1 MGQGET
7 VSRGDLS
14 AVNLDLEG
22 RVALV
27 TGAARGVG
35 AQIARRFAE
44 AGCFVYAS
52 DVDSGAAEVFAV
64 ALGTRGTA
72 IALDVRDRAAV
83 AAAVAQIERERGGLD
98 VLVNNA
104 GLLANG
110 PFDSTTGEAWDKL
123 VAVNLT
129 GVYNCVQAAVPAMRR
144 RGGGCIVNIASVSH
158 EKGGGAFGNVWY
170 GTTKAGLVAMTRG
183 LGRELGPL
191 AIRVNAIAPAV
202 VDTDMVRSLL
212 TPEVRER
219 IVARIPLGRLASEDD
234 VARLALF
241 LASEAASFITGETI
255 AVDGGF
261 LRT

>member
-1 MGQGET
+1 
-7 VSRGDLS
+7 
-14 AVNLDLEG
+14 VNLDLKG

-35 AQIARRFAE
+35 ARIAARFAE
-44 AGCFVYAS
+44 HGAVVYAA
-52 DVDSGAAEVFAV
+52 DIDERAA
-64 ALGTRGTA
+64 LRM
-72 IALDVRDRAAV
+72 DVRDRAAIG
-83 AAAVAQIERERGGLD
+83 AAVARIEQDSGGLD

-104 GLLANG
+104 ALLANG
-110 PFDSTTGEAWDKL
+110 PFDSTSGAAWDDL

-144 RGGGCIVNIASVSH
+144 RGRGSIINIASVSH

-170 GTTKAGLVAMTRG
+170 GATKAGVVAMTKG
-183 LGRELGPL
+183 LGRELGPFG
-191 AIRVNAIAPAV
+191 IRVNAIAPAV
-202 VDTDMVRSLL
+202 VETDMVRSLL

-219 IVARIPLGRLASEDD
+219 IVARIPLGRLAEEDD
-234 VARLALF
+234 VARLAVF
-241 LASEAASFITGETI
+241 LASDFSDFITGETI

>member
-1 MGQGET
+1 M
-7 VSRGDLS
+7 
-14 AVNLDLEG
+14 NLDLKG

-35 AQIARRFAE
+35 ARIAARFAE
-44 AGCFVYAS
+44 HGAVVYAA
-52 DVDSGAAEVFAV
+52 DIDERAA
-64 ALGTRGTA
+64 LRM
-72 IALDVRDRAAV
+72 DVRDRAAIG
-83 AAAVAQIERERGGLD
+83 AAVARIEQDSGGLD

-104 GLLANG
+104 ALLANG
-110 PFDSTTGEAWDKL
+110 PFDSTSGAAWDDL

-144 RGGGCIVNIASVSH
+144 RGRGSIINIASVSH

-170 GTTKAGLVAMTRG
+170 GATKAGVVAMTRG
-183 LGRELGPL
+183 LGRELGPFG
-191 AIRVNAIAPAV
+191 IRVNAIAPAV
-202 VDTDMVRSLL
+202 VETDMVRSLL

-219 IVARIPLGRLASEDD
+219 IVARIPLGRLAEEDD
-234 VARLALF
+234 VARLAVF
-241 LASEAASFITGETI
+241 LACAWSDFITGETI

>member
-1 MGQGET
+1 MEM
-7 VSRGDLS
+7 DLK
-14 AVNLDLEG
+14 G
-22 RVALV
+22 RVALI

-35 AQIARRFAE
+35 ARIAARFAE
-44 AGCFVYAS
+44 HGAIVYAS
-52 DVDSGAAEVFAV
+52 DIDERAA
-64 ALGTRGTA
+64 LRM
-72 IALDVRDRAAV
+72 DVSDRAGVRAAV
-83 AAAVAQIERERGGLD
+83 ERIERESGGLD
-98 VLVNNA
+98 ILVNNA

-110 PFDSTTGEAWDKL
+110 PFDATTGEAWDKL

-144 RGGGCIVNIASVSH
+144 RGKGSIVNIASVSH

-170 GTTKAGLVAMTRG
+170 GATKAGVVAMTKG

-191 AIRVNAIAPAV
+191 GIRVNAIAPAV
-202 VDTDMVRSLL
+202 VATDMVRSLL

-219 IVARIPLGRLASEDD
+219 IVARIPLGRLAEEDD
-234 VARLALF
+234 VARLAVF
-241 LASEAASFITGETI
+241 LASDWSDFITGETI

>member
-1 MGQGET
+1 MEI
-7 VSRGDLS
+7 RF
-14 AVNLDLEG
+14 EG
-22 RVALV
+22 KSVLV

-35 AQIARRFAE
+35 ASIAAHFAE
-44 AGCFVYAS
+44 HGARVYAS
-52 DVDSGAAEVFAV
+52 DLDERAS
-64 ALGTRGTA
+64 LRM
-72 IALDVRDRAAV
+72 DVRDRASVRLAIER
-83 AAAVAQIERERGGLD
+83 IERESGGLD

-110 PFDSTTGEAWDKL
+110 PFDSTSGEAWDDL

-129 GVYNCVQAAVPAMRR
+129 GVYNCVQAAVPSMRR
-144 RGGGCIVNIASVSH
+144 RGGGSIVNIASVSH

-170 GTTKAGLVAMTRG
+170 GATKAGVVAMTKG
-183 LGRELGPL
+183 LGRELAPH

-202 VDTDMVRSLL
+202 VETDMVRSLL
-212 TPEVRER
+212 TPEARQR
-219 IVARIPLGRLASEDD
+219 ILARIPLGRLAAEGD

-241 LASEAASFITGETI
+241 LASDAASFITGETI